1 MAIDVNSP
9 TPTPAADQADAT
21 ARAGGVRAR
30 LEHAFRPWRRAN
42 PGARYLVI
50 AGSIITLM
58 FLLMAVFADT
68 VAPFAED
75 QYCADEFFNT
85 DNGACIGIS
94 SDQQIPNRAA
104 PSREYPFGT
113 TDTRFDV
120 FSRVVH
126 GARIAFLVVASSTA
140 FALLIGVPLGLF
152 SGYIGGRL
160 DRVLV
165 LVMDAIYAFPSLL
178 LAIMIA
184 FALGLRLEQAGID
197 APFVPA
203 AIAVGAVYIPQ
214 YFRVVRNHTLSVK
227 EEPYVE
233 AARSLGASRTTIV
246 FRYIFFNV
254 VSSIPVLFTLNA
266 ADAVLTLAG
275 LGFLG
280 YGIKFP
286 TAEWGLDVNQGLAD
300 SVAGFWW
307 TAFWPGVAITLLV
320 TGLSLIGEG
329 LNDIVNPLLRVK
341 GYRGKIKRNAR
352 ETMAAV
358 GSRKEIT
365 DADPVPGHAEGVIPD
380 PGADSGSSGGV
391 VGNR

>member
-1 MAIDVNSP
+1 MAATDNTPSDRNP
-9 TPTPAADQADAT
+9 TDGPVDDEATPKAP
-21 ARAGGVRAR
+21 RSGIRAR
-30 LEHAFRPWRRAN
+30 IEHALRPWRRAN

-50 AGSIITLM
+50 AGTVITLV
-58 FLLMAVFADT
+58 FLVMAVFADS
-68 VAPFAED
+68 VAPFGES
-75 QYCADEFFNT
+75 QYCPDEFF
-85 DNGACIGIS
+85 DPSVGATGTCIGAPA
-94 SDQQIPNRAA
+94 DAQIPARVA
-104 PSREYPFGT
+104 PSAEYPFGT

-120 FSRVVH
+120 LSRVIL
-126 GARIAFLVVASSTA
+126 GARIAFLVVAFSTA
-140 FALLIGVPLGLF
+140 FAMLIGVPLGLF

-165 LVMDAIYAFPSLL
+165 LIMDTIYAFPSLL
-178 LAIMIA
+178 LAILIA
-184 FALGLRLEQAGID
+184 FALRLRLEQWGID

-203 AIAVGAVYIPQ
+203 AISVGTVYIPQ
-214 YFRVVRNHTLSVK
+214 YFRVIRNHTLSVK

-233 AARSLGASRTTIV
+233 AARSLGAKRRTVV

-266 ADAVLTLAG
+266 ADAVLTLAA

-286 TAEWGLDVNQGLAD
+286 TAEWGLDVNLGLAD
-300 SVAGFWW
+300 SVGGFWW

-341 GYRGKIKRNAR
+341 GFKGKVKGAR
-352 ETMAAV
+352 AAMKAA
-358 GSRKEIT
+358 GDRREQPL
-365 DADPVPGHAEGVIPD
+365 DAESTVLAEGDV
-380 PGADSGSSGGV
+380 
-391 VGNR
+391 R

>member
-1 MAIDVNSP
+1 VTTDA
-9 TPTPAADQADAT
+9 PAPP
-21 ARAGGVRAR
+21 RSGLRAR
-30 LEHAFRPWRRAN
+30 IEHALRPWRRAN

-50 AGSIITLM
+50 AGTAITLS
-58 FLLMAVFADT
+58 FLVLAVFADT
-68 VAPFAED
+68 IAPYGED
-75 QYCADEFFNT
+75 QYCTDEFFDPET
-85 DNGACIGIS
+85 GFCVGASG
-94 SDQQIPNRAA
+94 DEQVPNRAA
-104 PSREYPFGT
+104 PSAEHPFGT

-120 FSRVVH
+120 LSRVIH

-140 FALLIGVPLGLF
+140 FAMLIGVPLGLF

-165 LVMDAIYAFPSLL
+165 LVMDAVYAFPSLL

-184 FALGLRLEQAGID
+184 FALGLRLEQLGID

-203 AIAVGAVYIPQ
+203 AVSVGTVYIPQ
-214 YFRVVRNHTLSVK
+214 YFRVIRNHTLSVK
-227 EEPYVE
+227 EEPFVE
-233 AARSLGASRTTIV
+233 AARSLGASRSTIV

-286 TAEWGLDVNQGLAD
+286 TAEWGLDVNLGLAD
-300 SVAGFWW
+300 SVGGFWW
-307 TAFWPGVAITLLV
+307 TAFWPGIAITLLV
-320 TGLSLIGEG
+320 TGLSLVGEG

-341 GYRGKIKRNAR
+341 GYRGRVRGAR
-352 ETMAAV
+352 AAMAEA
-358 GSRKEIT
+358 GSRRAAT
-365 DADPVPGHAEGVIPD
+365 ADAESTALLDGDV
-380 PGADSGSSGGV
+380 
-391 VGNR
+391 R